1 MPRATLSPL
10 ETYEFSWS
18 LPVRTTDLNHAD
30 HLSARALVGML
41 DEVYTRF
48 MRHLDLGQPGLGA
61 ARLSSINA
69 DLQVNYLGEGK
80 LHDDLCIEVGIRDIS
95 TRSFRAHY
103 RVNAGER
110 AIAIAEIGVV
120 CFDYVDKKSAP
131 LPEVFMDAVS
141 RLREAP

>member
-1 MPRATLSPL
+1 MPRVTLSPL
-10 ETYEFSWS
+10 ETYEFSWR

-41 DEVYTRF
+41 DEAYTRF
-48 MRHLDLGQPGLGA
+48 IRHLDLGHLGLGA
-61 ARLSSINA
+61 PHVSSINA

-80 LHDDLCIEVGIRDIS
+80 LHDDLCIEIGIRGIS

-110 AIAIAEIGVV
+110 PIAIAEIGVV
-120 CFDYVDKKSAP
+120 CFDYVAKKSAP
-131 LPEVFMDAVS
+131 LPEVFINAVS
-141 RLREAP
+141 EV